1 MGSAG
6 FALFAGGDI
15 RIALLTAVMLLGGCA
30 MQGAGPSTRPA
41 AAQPPPLPA
50 DSLGQSRGAQQVVR
64 AAFGTQEA
72 TMTCVVDITAQRMNV
87 IALNAVGMRLFSVSV
102 AEGKLEVERAPGVPD
117 QVQPE
122 QILRDIQLA
131 YWPLAVLQDA
141 WRNSSWDVSEPFAGT
156 RRLKRDGRLIAEVH
170 YAQPG
175 KDPWRG
181 RLWLSNFEFGYALA
195 VDSQPVDSD

>member
-6 FALFAGGDI
+6 DI
-15 RIALLTAVMLLGGCA
+15 KTALLVAVIALGGCA
-30 MQGAGPSTRPA
+30 ASGVAPSAPPRSVA
-41 AAQPPPLPA
+41 ALPPLPPA
-50 DSLGQSRGAQQVVR
+50 SLGRERSAQQVVR

-72 TMTCVVDITAQRMNV
+72 TMNCVVDISPQRMSV
-87 IALNAVGMRLFSVSV
+87 IALNAVGMRLFSVKL
-102 AEGKLEVERAPGVPD
+102 EDGQLEVERTPGVPE

-131 YWPLAVLQDA
+131 YWPLPVLQNA
-141 WRNSSWDVSEPFAGT
+141 WRDSSSEVSEPFAGT

-170 YAQPG
+170 YPPAA

-181 RLWLSNFEFGYALA
+181 RLWLSNFEFGYSLA
-195 VDSQPVDSD
+195 VDSQAMDRD